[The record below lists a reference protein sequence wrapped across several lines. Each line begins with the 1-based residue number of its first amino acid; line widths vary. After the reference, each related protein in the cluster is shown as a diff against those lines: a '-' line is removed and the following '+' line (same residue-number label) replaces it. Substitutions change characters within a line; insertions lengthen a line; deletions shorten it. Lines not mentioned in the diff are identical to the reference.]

1 MSKHAEQEALRA
13 DIEQARGDLAE
24 TVDALVAKSDVKRR
38 VGEKTEQVRG
48 AITERAHEAKVKAD
62 AAVVLAR
69 RNPVP
74 VALGAAAVSAALVA
88 LLIRLLGR

>member
-24 TVDALVAKSDVKRR
+24 TVDALVAKTDVKRR

-48 AITERAHEAKVKAD
+48 VITERAHEAKAKAGD
-62 AAVVLAR
+62 AVVLAR

-74 VALGAAAVSAALVA
+74 VALGAAAVAALVA
-88 LLIRLLGR
+88 LLVRLLGR